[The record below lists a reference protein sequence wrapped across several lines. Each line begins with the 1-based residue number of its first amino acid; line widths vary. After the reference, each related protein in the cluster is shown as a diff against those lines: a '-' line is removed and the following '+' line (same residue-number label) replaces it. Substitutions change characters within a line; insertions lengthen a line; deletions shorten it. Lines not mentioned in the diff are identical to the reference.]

1 MLRAATQRLLRSSG
15 FEILRIDSA
24 ARALQ
29 SPESSSLFEEETI
42 IRDLLRTVNA
52 PEWCV
57 DIAAG
62 DGRVMSNSFSLYRD
76 GWDGLAVEVDGAKF
90 AALAALYATRPHVR
104 LWRGRVTP
112 ANVVSLL
119 AAAETPGE
127 FAFLS
132 LDIDGFDYFVLESI
146 LSQYRPALICAE
158 INEKIPPPI
167 RFTVVYS
174 DDYEWDLSLFYGQS
188 IAQLDVLR
196 ARHDYALVQLE
207 YNNAFLMP
215 VEVAPRSLTA
225 EDAYRDGYLGRGD
238 RLEKMPWNAPYEE
251 LLTMRPVD
259 AAERMEEL
267 LAGYRGLYEL
277 SLGDDA
283 ATDE

>member
-1 MLRAATQRLLRSSG
+1 
-15 FEILRIDSA
+15 
-24 ARALQ
+24 
-29 SPESSSLFEEETI
+29 
-42 IRDLLRTVNA
+42 
-52 PEWCV
+52 
-57 DIAAG
+57 
-62 DGRVMSNSFSLYRD
+62 
-76 GWDGLAVEVDGAKF
+76 
-90 AALAALYATRPHVR
+90 
-104 LWRGRVTP
+104 
-112 ANVVSLL
+112 LL
-119 AAAETPGE
+119 AAAQTPAE

-167 RFTVVYS
+167 RFTVLYS

-215 VEVAPRSLTA
+215 AEIAPRSMTA
-225 EDAYRDGYLGRGD
+225 EDAYRDGYLRRGD

-251 LLTMRPVD
+251 LLTMSPTDGVTRI
-259 AAERMEEL
+259 EEL
-267 LAGYRGLYEL
+267 LAANRGLYEL
-277 SLGDDA
+277 SLSEDA
-283 ATDE
+283 STGG

>member
-1 MLRAATQRLLRSSG
+1 MLRAATERLLRSSG
-15 FEILRIDSA
+15 FEIRRVDSA
-24 ARALQ
+24 ARALRSQ
-29 SPESSSLFEEETI
+29 EPSSLFGEATI
-42 IRDLLRTVNA
+42 IGDLLGTVQA
-52 PEWCV
+52 PAWCV

-62 DGRVMSNSFSLYRD
+62 DGREMSNSFGLYRD
-76 GWDGLAVEVDGAKF
+76 DWDGLAVEVDGARF
-90 AALAALYATRPHVR
+90 AALATLYATRPKVR

-112 ANVVSLL
+112 GNVVALL
-119 AAAETPGE
+119 AAAQTPAE

-167 RFTVVYS
+167 RFTVLYS

-215 VEVAPRSLTA
+215 AEIAPRSMTA
-225 EDAYRDGYLGRGD
+225 EDAYRDGYLRRGD

-251 LLTMRPVD
+251 LLTMSPTDGVTRI
-259 AAERMEEL
+259 EEL
-267 LAGYRGLYEL
+267 LAANRGLYEL
-277 SLGDDA
+277 SLSEDA
-283 ATDE
+283 STGG